1 MNVLAINFML
11 TALMT
16 YMGTGAKFKIYAGV
30 KPGAGG
36 AETTL
41 LASAILADPEGVVSG
56 GMLVL
61 AQADSAG
68 DIAVGTGVAT
78 WGRLETADGVWVE
91 DFTVSGPSGGGQVKI
106 TTVDPAPGDPEAQIY
121 AGGTFLLGTVILG
134 A

>member
-16 YMGTGAKFKIYAGV
+16 YMGTGAKLKVYAGV

-41 LASAILADPEGVVSG
+41 LASAVLADPEGVVSG
-56 GMLVL
+56 GMLAL
-61 AQADSAG
+61 AQADPAG
-68 DIAVGTGVAT
+68 DIALGTGVAT

-91 DFTVSGPSGGGQVKI
+91 DFTVSGPSGSGQVKI
-106 TTVDPAPGDPEAQIY
+106 TTVDPAPGEPEGQIY
-121 AGGTFLLGTVILG
+121 AGGKFLLGTVVLG